1 MPLFYRARQSQL
13 KTKEGKKQWHLT
25 LVKVGKMVTSQ
36 QLAEVHNVIR
46 NLMTAMRKELLNSRS
61 VRLEGLGTF
70 TMKACTQGHG
80 VDQEEEVSPNQV
92 AALRCLFTPEY
103 TRPAAIGTTRALLQG
118 VEFQKVSA
126 IGGAINGGS
135 GSGDI
140 VDDPTA

>member
-36 QLAEVHNVIR
+36 QLAEVI
-46 NLMTAMRKELLNSRS
+46 AEKSSLNSRS

>member
-36 QLAEVHNVIR
+36 QLAEVIAEKSSLTPGDVHNVIR

-80 VDQEEEVSPNQV
+80 VDQEEGES
-92 AALRCLFTPEY
+92 E
-103 TRPAAIGTTRALLQG
+103 
-118 VEFQKVSA
+118 S
-126 IGGAINGGS
+126 GGGSSLSVYSGIYSSRSYRHYPCFAS
-135 GSGDI
+135 GSGIPESQCDRGSN
-140 VDDPTA
+140 

>member
-36 QLAEVHNVIR
+36 QLAEVIAEKSSLTPGDVHNVIR

-80 VDQEEEVSPNQV
+80 VDQESES
-92 AALRCLFTPEY
+92 
-103 TRPAAIGTTRALLQG
+103 
-118 VEFQKVSA
+118 
-126 IGGAINGGS
+126 GGGSSLSVYSGIYSSRSYRHYPCFAS
-135 GSGDI
+135 GSGIPESQCDRGSN
-140 VDDPTA
+140 

>member
-1 MPLFYRARQSQL
+1 MLL
-13 KTKEGKKQWHLT
+13 C
-25 LVKVGKMVTSQ
+25 
-36 QLAEVHNVIR
+36 I
-46 NLMTAMRKELLNSRS
+46 NLSLIHILNSRS

-118 VEFQKVSA
+118 VEMC
-126 IGGAINGGS
+126 IR
-135 GSGDI
+135 DRY
-140 VDDPTA
+140 

>member
-36 QLAEVHNVIR
+36 QLAEVIAEKSSLTPGDVHNVIR

-92 AALRCLFTPEY
+92 AAVYSGIYSSRSYRHYPCF
-103 TRPAAIGTTRALLQG
+103 A
-118 VEFQKVSA
+118 
-126 IGGAINGGS
+126 S
-135 GSGDI
+135 GSGIPESQCDRGSN
-140 VDDPTA
+140 

>member
-36 QLAEVHNVIR
+36 QLAEVIAEKSSLTPGDVHNVIR

-80 VDQEEEVSPNQV
+80 VDQEEEES
-92 AALRCLFTPEY
+92 
-103 TRPAAIGTTRALLQG
+103 
-118 VEFQKVSA
+118 
-126 IGGAINGGS
+126 GGGSSLSVYSGIYSSRSYRHYPCFAS
-135 GSGDI
+135 GSGIPESQCDRGSN
-140 VDDPTA
+140 

>member
-1 MPLFYRARQSQL
+1 MC
-13 KTKEGKKQWHLT
+13 
-25 LVKVGKMVTSQ
+25 
-36 QLAEVHNVIR
+36 IR
-46 NLMTAMRKELLNSRS
+46 DR
-61 VRLEGLGTF
+61 EGLGTF